1 MSAKTTLVIVALAAA
16 LAQPGESK
24 PQRAIA
30 LPPKAEQVATDFLF
44 AFSRNDRDL
53 VKELLPTKLE
63 NLYGPSA
70 FALMPKL
77 VNPRADS
84 RVAAIDFKGKMADP
98 ALPETG
104 TIILRL
110 VEEDGVR
117 QWRIRQ
123 LYWYTDLPPEAD
135 IPDQSP
141 TEDDRRQ
148 EPAVEEAARRFIA
161 DWLAGDYQGMDRRTF
176 HWWEIDRSPPKWV
189 KMTGA
194 DLTARPSELN
204 GLQIDFVAKLRVLRV
219 VPKDVRGNVWLVQE
233 DGVWRVRPLTFT
245 FLF

>member
-24 PQRAIA
+24 PRPAIP

-44 AFSRNDRDL
+44 AFSRNDRDR
-53 VKELLPTKLE
+53 VKELLPARLE
-63 NLYGPSA
+63 NLYGPSP
-70 FALMPKL
+70 FSHMPQFVK
-77 VNPRADS
+77 PRADS
-84 RVAAIDFKGKMADP
+84 RVAAIDFKGQMADG

-117 QWRIRQ
+117 CWRIRQ

-135 IPDQSP
+135 IPDESR
-141 TEDDRRQ
+141 TADDRKQ
-148 EPAVEEAARRFIA
+148 EPAVEEAAREFIA
-161 DWLAGDYQGMDRRTF
+161 AWLAGDYQSMDSRTF
-176 HWWEIDRSPPKWV
+176 HWWEVDRRPPKWV

-194 DLTARPSELN
+194 DLTARSSDLN
-204 GLQIDFVAKLRVLRV
+204 GLQVDFVAKLRVLRV

-233 DGVWRVRPLTFT
+233 DGAWRVRPLTFT